1 MVRYLSGLCICG
13 LGLVAG
19 GWVAVAAVLLRGV
32 PSNATLVSA
41 STGAGVGLVSAVGI
55 GCWWQ
60 SWRQRMRLDGVLA
73 ARAARVRRGQ
83 ARRTRRAL
91 RRDMRRAARIARR
104 ASRDDAPQAA
114 STVPPAG
121 AVPLAV
127 PVPPV
132 GPVPSA
138 SAVPMGSAAPAG
150 GAGPAGG
157 TLRLGGG
164 CPAGSPAVVL
174 TELRAILEPLLTGP
188 MEAVP
193 GADADGEE
201 TW

>member
-1 MVRYLSGLCICG
+1 VVRYLSGLCICG

-60 SWRQRMRLDGVLA
+60 AWRQRMRLDGVLA
-73 ARAARVRRGQ
+73 ARAGRARPGQ

-91 RRDMRRAARIARR
+91 RRDMRRAARTARR
-104 ASRDDAPQAA
+104 DGAPQTA
-114 STVPPAG
+114 STAPA
-121 AVPLAV
+121 AV
-127 PVPPV
+127 PVPPAVPVPV

-157 TLRLGGG
+157 TLRPGGG

-174 TELRAILEPLLTGP
+174 TELRAILEPLLTTGP